1 MLKTASDI
9 SADFVMAVGDNFYL
23 SGIRSD
29 EFSSRFHD
37 TFENVYEGQSL
48 QVPWLICA
56 GNHDYLGNVTA
67 QIAYSSH
74 SSRWTFPALYYSK
87 SFASEDGVTVDV
99 LMIDT
104 VSLTGA
110 EDSLVEDENDP
121 EYFRPL
127 KEVPRSQDEDQWNWL
142 EATLASSTA
151 DYVFVGGHF
160 PVRLSSCLRFL
171 LTRNV
176 GVFSLQAW
184 SDRYPINKFE
194 STAG

>member
-1 MLKTASDI
+1 LYYTAGQKDSATAMQKTASDI

-37 TFENVYEGQSL
+37 TFENVYEGQGL

-127 KEVPRSQDEDQWNWL
+127 KEVPAVKMRISGTGWKQLWLRLQRIMYLL
-142 EATLASSTA
+142 EAIS
-151 DYVFVGGHF
+151 
-160 PVRLSSCLRFL
+160 RLGCLL
-171 LTRNV
+171 V
-176 GVFSLQAW
+176 
-184 SDRYPINKFE
+184 
-194 STAG
+194 